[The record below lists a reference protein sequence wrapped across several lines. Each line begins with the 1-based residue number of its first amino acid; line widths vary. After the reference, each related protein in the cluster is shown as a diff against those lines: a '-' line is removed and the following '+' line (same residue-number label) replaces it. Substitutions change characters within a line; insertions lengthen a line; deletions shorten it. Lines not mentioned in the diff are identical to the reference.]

1 MAPKEGNCKQLHFGG
16 SKVGCWV
23 YNTQKPGAKMEILV
37 EMGHFRVL
45 LYREEPELAPP
56 GPPQS
61 FGMGK

>member
-1 MAPKEGNCKQLHFGG
+1 
-16 SKVGCWV
+16 
-23 YNTQKPGAKMEILV
+23 MEILV